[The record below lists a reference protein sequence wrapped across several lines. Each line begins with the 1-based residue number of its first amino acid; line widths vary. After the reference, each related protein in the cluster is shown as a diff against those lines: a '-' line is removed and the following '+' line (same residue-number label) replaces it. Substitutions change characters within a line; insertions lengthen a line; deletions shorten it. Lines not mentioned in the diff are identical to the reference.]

1 MNTVAFLGL
10 LGMIAMQIGVL
21 YFIVKLAV
29 RKALKEYDEDRNKES
44 DRD

>member
-1 MNTVAFLGL
+1 MVALIEVLGI
-10 LGMIAMQIGVL
+10 IAVQIAVL

-29 RKALKEYDEDRNKES
+29 KKALKECDEDRNREP